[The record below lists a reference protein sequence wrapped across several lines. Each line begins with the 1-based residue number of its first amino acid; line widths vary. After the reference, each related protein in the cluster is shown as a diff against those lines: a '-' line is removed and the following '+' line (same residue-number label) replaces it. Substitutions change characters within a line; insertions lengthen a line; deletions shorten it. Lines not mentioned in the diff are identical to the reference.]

1 LYASKFLS
9 FKRSLV
15 FMAVGLTVFAVYL
28 YFFIGSSQILL
39 VLNSI
44 NLLQYAFYY
53 SLAILAVLASVF
65 CWSAAWNS
73 ILKKLSINISYR
85 KSYLYY
91 WVGNFADLIVPCAT
105 VCGEVTRLYL
115 VQKETNENYGAIAA
129 SSVTNRIVAYSV
141 VTTGLVAGAVLVL
154 SKEDIP
160 PVISNL
166 FILLVLGSAAYL
178 GVLLILAFY
187 EGAADVF
194 TKIYRKLVGRI
205 LPSKNT
211 AEDLAKIRDTFASF
225 YHGFKVFREN
235 PRALAK
241 PFIFH
246 ILAYVLGLSV
256 YVLVFYALGIPAPSP
271 VFYIVVYFVAT
282 AFQDAIASFSV
293 GSLDILLAT
302 IFILYGINSGTSG
315 IAAIIV
321 RIASFWFPLFIS
333 FICVQ
338 YMGARNLFAVKPK
351 DMRKAL
357 EERKLSDKPIIL
369 LEQQTSQETAKL
381 IKEKPCNL
389 PSQQEPPSPL
399 TACPSLS
406 PQDLGSQPQTPKE

>member
-1 LYASKFLS
+1 MILG
-9 FKRSLV
+9 LV
-15 FMAVGLTVFAVYL
+15 VFFAYL

-39 VLNSI
+39 VLKSI
-44 NLLQYAFYY
+44 NPMQYALYY

-73 ILKKLSINISYR
+73 ILRTLSIKISYK

-141 VTTGLVAGAVLVL
+141 VTTGLFAGALLVL
-154 SKEDIP
+154 SKTNVP
-160 PVISNL
+160 PMIGNL
-166 FILLVLGSAAYL
+166 FILLVMGSVAYL
-178 GVLLILAFY
+178 AVLLVLAFY
-187 EGAADVF
+187 EGAADIF
-194 TKIYRKLVGRI
+194 AKLYFKVNKRI
-205 LPSKNT
+205 RPNKNSP
-211 AEDLAKIRDTFASF
+211 EDLAKVKETLSSF
-225 YHGFKVFREN
+225 YQGFKVFREN

-241 PFIFH
+241 PFMFH
-246 ILAYVLGLSV
+246 IAAYVLGLSV
-256 YVLVFYALGIPAPSP
+256 YIFVFYALGIPAPSP

-315 IAAIIV
+315 IAAIII
-321 RIASFWFPLFIS
+321 RTASFWFPLFVS

-338 YMGARNLFAVKPK
+338 IMGARNLFAVKPK
-351 DMRKAL
+351 DTRKVL

-369 LEQQTSQETAKL
+369 LEQQT
-381 IKEKPCNL
+381 
-389 PSQQEPPSPL
+389 PS
-399 TACPSLS
+399 
-406 PQDLGSQPQTPKE
+406 K

>member
-1 LYASKFLS
+1 MIAG
-9 FKRSLV
+9 LV
-15 FMAVGLTVFAVYL
+15 VFAVYL

-39 VLNSI
+39 VLKNI
-44 NLLQYAFYY
+44 NPTQYVFYY
-53 SLAILAVLASVF
+53 SLAILSVLASVF

-85 KSYLYY
+85 RAYLYY

-115 VQKETNENYGAIAA
+115 VQKETKENYGAIAA

-141 VTTGLVAGAVLVL
+141 VTTGLCVGAAFVFTKAAV
-154 SKEDIP
+154 P
-160 PVISNL
+160 PIIGNL
-166 FILLVLGSAAYL
+166 FILLVAGSAAYL
-178 GVLLILAFY
+178 AVLLFLAFN
-187 EGAADVF
+187 ESSAAIF
-194 TKIYRKLVGRI
+194 AKLYFKVNKRI
-205 LPSKNT
+205 RPNKNSP
-211 AEDLAKIRDTFASF
+211 EDLRKVQETLSNF
-225 YHGFKVFREN
+225 YQGFRVFREN
-235 PRALAK
+235 PRGLAK

-246 ILAYVLGLSV
+246 IAAYVLGLSV
-256 YVLVFYALGIPAPSP
+256 YVFVFYALGIPAPSP
-271 VFYIVVYFVAT
+271 VFYIIVYFVAT

-302 IFILYGINSGTSG
+302 IFILYGINAGTSG

-321 RIASFWFPLFIS
+321 RTASFWFPLFVS

-338 YMGARNLFAVKPK
+338 IIGTRNLFVVKPK

-369 LEQQTSQETAKL
+369 LNQQAPPVMPKEPCALAERQIPSSQ
-381 IKEKPCNL
+381 L
-389 PSQQEPPSPL
+389 PGCPDFPP
-399 TACPSLS
+399 
-406 PQDLGSQPQTPKE
+406 QVLGSQSQTSEE